1 MNSNDGIKAIVEN
14 SIIKNGLP
22 LLFKIDH
29 QLNNIKRQ
37 PCKTMIIVNV
47 KMDTIK

>member
-1 MNSNDGIKAIVEN
+1 MNSNDGIKAIMEN
-14 SIIKNGLP
+14 SIIKNSLP

-29 QLNNIKRQ
+29 QFNNIKRVHY
-37 PCKTMIIVNV
+37 KTMIIVNV